1 MLIAEH
7 LDREGKPERL
17 ALVTVDATDVDRQCL
32 ERAQEARYRRDA
44 LTEIPPSLAQRYFEN
59 DGDECRVVE
68 RVRRRVVVRA
78 QDLSSDPPPRRN
90 YHLILCRNV
99 VIYFGRSTQER
110 VFTAFADA
118 LAPGGLLILGKV
130 ETLFGPARDRLT
142 LLDPRERVYR
152 RAA

>member
-1 MLIAEH
+1 
-7 LDREGKPERL
+7 
-17 ALVTVDATDVDRQCL
+17 
-32 ERAQEARYRRDA
+32 
-44 LTEIPPSLAQRYFEN
+44 
-59 DGDECRVVE
+59 
-68 RVRRRVVVRA
+68 
-78 QDLSSDPPPRRN
+78 
-90 YHLILCRNV
+90 V

-130 ETLFGPARDRLT
+130 ETLFGPARERLT